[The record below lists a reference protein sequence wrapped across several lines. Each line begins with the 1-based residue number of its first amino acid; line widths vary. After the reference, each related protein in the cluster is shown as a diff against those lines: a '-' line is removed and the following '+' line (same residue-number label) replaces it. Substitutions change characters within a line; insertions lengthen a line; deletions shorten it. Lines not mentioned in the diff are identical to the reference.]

1 MGSKVVLGDLNVLI
15 VNNLYL
21 ESRKKESR
29 SKEAGK
35 ILSEM

>member
-21 ESRKKESR
+21 ESRKKRSG

-35 ILSEM
+35 ILFEM